1 MRHESKFAA
10 WIRSGGNSVFVLP
23 MGPVQAPEVKFSMV
37 PDRLLDSII
46 DDALA
51 AGVAR
56 LNGFLPEGISI
67 DITSV
72 DLTSIRDQLRTS
84 VADRLNE
91 TGVPV
96 NPNDPV
102 INAILARY
110 SETLNGYFQRDALQL
125 ETYIWRSQDDARVRA
140 AHAEYDDR
148 VFAWSNPP
156 ADGHPGET
164 WNCRC
169 TAEPIVDPQDL
180 PEGAVCDILN
190 GDRLSDVFPDADRD
204 RLAQVAREVDLQ
216 IVTAQLNSPERLA
229 HFFGQVLQEVG
240 PRMRLVE
247 SLDDRADRLG
257 SIFSY
262 FRRNPDEA
270 QLYGRTADHPADQ
283 EAIANRAYADR
294 NGNGNVESGDGW
306 RFRGRGL
313 KQVTGRAG
321 YRAFTEDHA
330 LMFGEQVDFEAEPD
344 LLGTPSYAARSAL
357 WFWRANG
364 LFVLADAG
372 INRAA
377 ADSIT
382 AIINPGTDTYGQR
395 WENVR
400 RLSESEVFANVCR
413 FSVSRPR
420 FEDAE

>member
-10 WIRSGGNSVFVLP
+10 WIRSGGNSLFVLP
-23 MGPVQAPEVKFSMV
+23 LNPVRAPEVKFSVV

-56 LNGFLPEGISI
+56 LNGYLPEGVSI

-72 DLTSIRDQLRTS
+72 DLTSIRDELRAA
-84 VADRLNE
+84 VADRLSD

-102 INAILARY
+102 INAIQARY
-110 SETLNGYFQRDALQL
+110 SETLNAHFQRDALQL
-125 ETYIWRSQDDARVRA
+125 ETYIWRSRDDNRVRE
-140 AHAEYDDR
+140 AHAEYNDQ
-148 VFAWSNPP
+148 VFAWSAPP
-156 ADGHPGET
+156 IGGHPGQD

-169 TAEPIVDPQDL
+169 TAEPIIDPPGI
-180 PEGAVCDILN
+180 PEGAVCDILT

-204 RLAQVAREVDLQ
+204 RLTQVAREVDLQ
-216 IVTAQLNSPERLA
+216 IVTARLNSPDRLA

-240 PRMRLVE
+240 QRMRLVE
-247 SLDDRADRLG
+247 SLDYRADRLG
-257 SIFSY
+257 SIFRY
-262 FRRNPDEA
+262 FRRNPEEA
-270 QLYGRTADHPADQ
+270 LLYGRTADRPADQ

-294 NGNGNVESGDGW
+294 NGNGDIESGDGW

-313 KQVTGRAG
+313 KQVTGRAH

-330 LMFGEQVDFEAEPD
+330 RMFGEQIDFEAEPD
-344 LLGTPSYAARSAL
+344 LLGTPSHAARSAL
-357 WFWRANG
+357 WFWRVND
-364 LFVLADAG
+364 LFLLADAG

-382 AIINPGTDTYGQR
+382 AIINPGTDSYGQR

-400 RLSESEVFANVCR
+400 GLSGSEVFANICG
-413 FSVSRPR
+413 FSVARPR
-420 FEDAE
+420 FEDAA